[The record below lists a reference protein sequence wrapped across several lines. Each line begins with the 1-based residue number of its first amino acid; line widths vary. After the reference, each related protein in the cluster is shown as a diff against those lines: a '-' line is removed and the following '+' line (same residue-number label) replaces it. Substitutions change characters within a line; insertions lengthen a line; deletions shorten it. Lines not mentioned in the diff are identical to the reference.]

1 MIGPGS
7 PTNVVPTDVLH
18 MSGIP
23 HHMDLHPGRNVYST
37 SWFILSVLFFI
48 GGETSEVP
56 TCVEDSLSHRTLLEY
71 QCLPNQLVHT
81 VYVVF
86 DRQWRHLWSP
96 TILRTSSAVAM
107 STHPAGSYC
116 WCYLWNTDI
125 PPLDRRWDVCVP

>member
-1 MIGPGS
+1 
-7 PTNVVPTDVLH
+7 

-23 HHMDLHPGRNVYST
+23 HHMYLHPGRNVYST

-86 DRQWRHLWSP
+86 DRQWQHLWSLHKSGIHHLKDLQCSSNVYP
-96 TILRTSSAVAM
+96 SSWFILSVLFLTGGGMFVFHKCVRDPKSHRS
-107 STHPAGSYC
+107 
-116 WCYLWNTDI
+116 
-125 PPLDRRWDVCVP
+125 PPQ